1 MGPKKNKQ
9 GDPKLGN
16 NNDCYRFGTW
26 NVRSLTGKEIE
37 LIEEM
42 KKYRLDVLGVSEGK
56 MRGNGMKTV
65 DGMTCVYS
73 GVQQGRAKAGVA
85 IYMVEEL
92 AMCIKE
98 WKCINERLVLVRLT
112 IREEWVCFVQVYA
125 PTENCSVEDKEEF
138 FDTLQETVSG
148 LQRKDKILIL
158 GDFNARVGNKRGE
171 WREVIG
177 GCGEETC
184 NDNGKRL
191 LEFCATNGLIISNT
205 WYQHKEIHQFT
216 WECRGRGL
224 KSILDYFLV
233 RREDRRRVKDTKVVR
248 GAEIGSD
255 HYLELLKL
263 TRRPHIRQ
271 EVRRSDHRRLHLNR
285 WKLKEKEAQ
294 WRFRM
299 KLERRLDRA
308 RYWEGSNVEEVWGEF
323 KKNVMETAAEV
334 CGTKQYRN
342 AQKRTR
348 WWNEEVKQAIKNKK
362 VAYLKWLQQQT
373 SEAKE
378 RYQEAKKEAKRVV
391 RQARNEEWIELGRSL
406 EDDFQKNQKRFW
418 SRVRMFNENKA
429 DVAGK
434 ICDESGQLIVDDV
447 GVRNRWKA
455 YFSDLLQEDAQGQ
468 NGNQVDREVQLDE
481 EERAPIA
488 VEEVEVAISK
498 LKNGKSPGI
507 CGISAEMLKAGRT
520 VVVKWLHRIMSLA
533 WENGQVP
540 EDWRRAV
547 IVPVHKKGS
556 KVKCENYRGISLLSI
571 PSKAYARILD
581 ERIRSVTESKVL
593 EAQGGF
599 RKGRSCTDQLF
610 TIRQLS
616 EKMIEKN
623 KKMVVACVDLEKA
636 YDRVGRDKLWK
647 VLEEYGVKGRLLR
660 AIRSLYKKSEGCVR
674 VKDELSS
681 WFPITQGVRQGCVMS
696 PWLFNVFMDKIVRE
710 GMEKFV
716 GGVKMSTTE
725 VGVVLFADDVML
737 LTERKEDMEANL
749 RELKKAMNNW
759 GMKIHWGKTK
769 VMMVSRK
776 GEECKVCVDGEEI
789 EQVQNM
795 KYLGAILS
803 ADGTCEEEIEQRVG
817 AAARVRGAMRK
828 EVLERKELKKATK
841 MRVYNAI
848 VLPTMLYGS
857 ETWTVMKR
865 HESRLGATEMAYLRR
880 VEGVTR
886 MDRVRN
892 ADVREAVGQEE
903 VMEKVK
909 RKQRAWKEK
918 LEQMEDNRLVKKVY
932 TEEIAGKRP
941 RGRPRKKWID
951 SF

>member
-98 WKCINERLVLVRLT
+98 WKCINERLVLVRLK

-148 LQRKDKILIL
+148 LQRRDKIIIL

-255 HYLELLKL
+255 HYLVLLKL

-391 RQARNEEWIELGRSL
+391 RQARNEEWIELGKSL

-418 SRVRMFNENKA
+418 SRVRMCNENKA

-434 ICDESGQLIVDDV
+434 ICDESGQLIVDDA

-468 NGNQVDREVQLDE
+468 NGNQIDREVQLDE

-571 PSKAYARILD
+571 PSKAYAKILD

-660 AIRSLYKKSEGCVR
+660 AIRSFYKKSEGCVR

-710 GMEKFV
+710 GMENFV

-725 VGVVLFADDVML
+725 VGIVLFADDVML

-749 RELKKAMNNW
+749 RELKKAMSNW

-817 AAARVRGAMRK
+817 AAARVIGAMRK

>member
-1 MGPKKNKQ
+1 M
-9 GDPKLGN
+9 
-16 NNDCYRFGTW
+16 
-26 NVRSLTGKEIE
+26 
-37 LIEEM
+37 
-42 KKYRLDVLGVSEGK
+42 
-56 MRGNGMKTV
+56 
-65 DGMTCVYS
+65 
-73 GVQQGRAKAGVA
+73 
-85 IYMVEEL
+85 
-92 AMCIKE
+92 
-98 WKCINERLVLVRLT
+98 
-112 IREEWVCFVQVYA
+112 
-125 PTENCSVEDKEEF
+125 
-138 FDTLQETVSG
+138 
-148 LQRKDKILIL
+148 
-158 GDFNARVGNKRGE
+158 
-171 WREVIG
+171 
-177 GCGEETC
+177 
-184 NDNGKRL
+184 
-191 LEFCATNGLIISNT
+191 
-205 WYQHKEIHQFT
+205 
-216 WECRGRGL
+216 
-224 KSILDYFLV
+224 
-233 RREDRRRVKDTKVVR
+233 
-248 GAEIGSD
+248 
-255 HYLELLKL
+255 
-263 TRRPHIRQ
+263 
-271 EVRRSDHRRLHLNR
+271 
-285 WKLKEKEAQ
+285 
-294 WRFRM
+294 
-299 KLERRLDRA
+299 
-308 RYWEGSNVEEVWGEF
+308 
-323 KKNVMETAAEV
+323 
-334 CGTKQYRN
+334 
-342 AQKRTR
+342 
-348 WWNEEVKQAIKNKK
+348 
-362 VAYLKWLQQQT
+362 
-373 SEAKE
+373 
-378 RYQEAKKEAKRVV
+378 
-391 RQARNEEWIELGRSL
+391 
-406 EDDFQKNQKRFW
+406 
-418 SRVRMFNENKA
+418 
-429 DVAGK
+429 
-434 ICDESGQLIVDDV
+434 
-447 GVRNRWKA
+447 
-455 YFSDLLQEDAQGQ
+455 
-468 NGNQVDREVQLDE
+468 QLDE

-710 GMEKFV
+710 GMENFV

-749 RELKKAMNNW
+749 RELKKAMSNW

-817 AAARVRGAMRK
+817 AA
-828 EVLERKELKKATK
+828 
-841 MRVYNAI
+841 
-848 VLPTMLYGS
+848 
-857 ETWTVMKR
+857 
-865 HESRLGATEMAYLRR
+865 
-880 VEGVTR
+880 
-886 MDRVRN
+886 
-892 ADVREAVGQEE
+892 
-903 VMEKVK
+903 
-909 RKQRAWKEK
+909 
-918 LEQMEDNRLVKKVY
+918 
-932 TEEIAGKRP
+932 
-941 RGRPRKKWID
+941 
-951 SF
+951 